1 MLVCS
6 GEGSEVLGFLNFWEY
21 FLTGRRPTSFEEGS
35 APGVRLHGMGPT
47 ECEAY
52 HFGTKKKRPGS
63 IWHVRDVIQ
72 RNYSIYL

>member
-52 HFGTKKKRPGS
+52 HFGTKKKKTR
-63 IWHVRDVIQ
+63 
-72 RNYSIYL
+72 